1 MEIEI
6 LVVGSFMANCY
17 ILSGPESKRAIVI
30 DPGDEFDKIKAAIE
44 EKQLSVSYIII
55 THAHIDHVSA
65 VAELKA
71 LTGAQVLMHQEERM
85 ILDSLD
91 GQANLFSLPTVKG
104 FSVDRY
110 VKDEEMICVDSMCIK
125 VLATPGHSPG
135 GISLVADNAVFV
147 GDLLFSGS
155 VGRTDLPGGSEKV
168 LLDSIWN
175 KIMGLAEETVV
186 YPGHGPVTTIGE
198 ERRTNPFLSQWV

>member
-1 MEIEI
+1 MEIDI
-6 LVVGSFMANCY
+6 LVLGSFMANCY
-17 ILSGPESKRAIVI
+17 ILSEPKSKQAIII
-30 DPGDEFDKIKAAIE
+30 DPGDEFDKIKSLIE
-44 EKQLSVSYIII
+44 EKNLSVKYIFI

-65 VAELKA
+65 AAELKA
-71 LTGAQVLMHQEERM
+71 WTGAKILMHPDEQM

-91 GQANLFSLPTVKG
+91 GQANLFSLPSVTS
-104 FSVDRY
+104 FSIDHY
-110 VKDEEMICVDSMCIK
+110 VKDEETISVDSMSVQ

-135 GISLVADNAVFV
+135 SISLVVDNYVFV

-175 KIMGLAEETVV
+175 KIMRLAEDTVV
-186 YPGHGPVTTIGE
+186 YPGHGPGTTVGE

>member
-1 MEIEI
+1 MEIDI
-6 LVVGSFMANCY
+6 LVLGSFMVNCY
-17 ILSGPESKRAIVI
+17 ILSDSRKKHAIVI
-30 DPGDEFDKIKAAIE
+30 DPGEEFDQIKAVIE
-44 EKQLSVSYIII
+44 EKQLKVSYIFI

-71 LTGAQVLMHQEERM
+71 WTGAQVLMHPDEQM

-91 GQANLFSLPTVKG
+91 GQANLFSLPTVAE
-104 FSVDRY
+104 FSIDRF
-110 VKDEEMICVDSMCIK
+110 VKNDEIICDDAMCLK
-125 VLATPGHSPG
+125 VIATPGHSPG
-135 GISLVADNAVFV
+135 SISLAADNCVFV

-175 KIMGLAEETVV
+175 KIMGLAEDTVV
-186 YPGHGPVTTIGE
+186 YPGHGPATTVGE